1 MGGCIRSLANYL
13 RLRAPLDEETSDDAD
28 VDDEE
33 FPTGGDRADIAPLT
47 PESVRSSLLPTFE
60 IGSDRYQQHSE
71 IARGGMG
78 RIVEAT
84 DKTLE
89 RTVAIKLLLGG
100 QKQRLGWQL
109 RFTQEAQIT
118 GQLQH
123 PNIIP
128 VYDLGQQDDG
138 QLYFTMK
145 RVEGR
150 TLRDVFKAL
159 RDGSKGS
166 SQFTRTQLLQIFQ
179 KICMAVAYAHSRA
192 VVPRSETFKH
202 HVGDF
207 GEVLVM
213 DWGLAKILKKAA
225 TAGQKVRSHREDL
238 GRLATRQGEA
248 IGTPGY
254 MPPELALGQLH
265 LVDERSDVFS
275 LGALLYEMLTLKRPW
290 RVATLKKSCSR
301 CSVTRSCLREENAE
315 AQYSMDLDAVCT
327 RCLER
332 DVSKRFDS
340 VLMSMMRCN
349 GILRNALA
357 P

>member
-1 MGGCIRSLANYL
+1 
-13 RLRAPLDEETSDDAD
+13 
-28 VDDEE
+28 
-33 FPTGGDRADIAPLT
+33 
-47 PESVRSSLLPTFE
+47 
-60 IGSDRYQQHSE
+60 
-71 IARGGMG
+71 MG

-145 RVEGR
+145 KVEGR

-159 RDGSKGS
+159 REGCEEAHQ
-166 SQFTRTQLLQIFQ
+166 QFTRTQLLQIFQ

-192 VVPRSETFKH
+192 VVHRDLKPSNIML
-202 HVGDF
+202 GDF

-213 DWGLAKILKKAA
+213 DWGL
-225 TAGQKVRSHREDL
+225 
-238 GRLATRQGEA
+238 
-248 IGTPGY
+248 
-254 MPPELALGQLH
+254 
-265 LVDERSDVFS
+265 
-275 LGALLYEMLTLKRPW
+275 
-290 RVATLKKSCSR
+290 
-301 CSVTRSCLREENAE
+301 
-315 AQYSMDLDAVCT
+315 
-327 RCLER
+327 
-332 DVSKRFDS
+332 
-340 VLMSMMRCN
+340 
-349 GILRNALA
+349 
-357 P
+357 